1 MGRLIHFYTND
12 EDYELYKNLAKENRN
27 IIKSKIREL
36 FKKEVKKGEVK

>member
-12 EDYELYKNLAKENRN
+12 EDYELYKNLTKGYRDM
-27 IIKSKIREL
+27 IKSKIREL